1 MHLYFQVIQSLL
13 CQRLC
18 RGLCS
23 VRLQAGLLEYSG
35 EVAEHQLAGNG
46 EHDDAEELTDDV
58 QRCLSQVFGKP
69 VRTDKHQIK
78 GHDTQDQGDTET
90 GDAIL
95 RRDRQQGRE
104 RTRTGIHRESQ
115 GYDRALALQQIAILE
130 DRDIQNHLQR
140 HEEDHKPAGN
150 SEILYLHAEELEDP
164 FAQEKECHENN
175 QTRQADTPGHNP
187 NSLLLHR
194 NRHRDISKRID
205 DGNEKNKGR
214 NNLPKI
220 YRTKEI
226 LYRFHSIRTIKFIF
240 GVQNY

>member
-13 CQRLC
+13 CQRLR

-23 VRLQAGLLEYSG
+23 VRPQAGLLEYCG

-46 EHDDAEELTDDV
+46 EHDDAEELTDDI
-58 QRCLSQVFGKP
+58 QSGLA
-69 VRTDKHQIK
+69 QILCEPIRSDQYQIE

-115 GYDRALALQQIAILE
+115 RYDRALALQQIAILE

-150 SEILYLHAEELEDP
+150 SKILNLHAEELEDP
-164 FAQEKECHENN
+164 FAQEKESHEDNE
-175 QTRQADTPGHNP
+175 TRQADTPRHHP
-187 NSLLLHR
+187 DTLLLHR
-194 NRHRDISKRID
+194 YRNGDISKRID

-226 LYRFHSIRTIKFIF
+226 LHRFHSIRTIKFIF